1 MNNYDDGWQS
11 DDFIDFFLTL
21 PPKRK
26 QRQKLGFLRRS
37 SNFTKF
43 ICFLCC
49 LEL

>member
-1 MNNYDDGWQS
+1 MNNYDDGWKS

-21 PPKRK
+21 PPKWK
-26 QRQKLGFLRRS
+26 QRQRPSIFRRS

-49 LEL
+49 L